1 MTVLRF
7 LNLQGIAGAAL
18 ALCLAVMLVIQKGE
32 TRHWKKQSGQF
43 EQLYRDQQSAFAAT
57 VANYRTAADQARA
70 ADRANADRVAAEQSA
85 INQRSTNDFEV
96 RLAAA
101 RAAAERLH
109 LKPAAAAASGRGRA
123 APVSSIPA
131 SSGGLAQAP
140 GQDRLPASDALTATE
155 QAIQL
160 DELIKWV
167 KAQAKVDTS
176 GGGEPSNH
184 R

>member
-7 LNLQGIAGAAL
+7 LNLQGIAGAAV
-18 ALCLAVMLVIQKGE
+18 ALCLAVMLVIQKAE

-43 EQLYRDQQSAFAAT
+43 EQLYRGQQSAFAAT
-57 VANYRTAADQARA
+57 VANYRAAADQARA

-85 INQRSTNDFEV
+85 INQRSTNDFEG

-101 RAAAERLH
+101 RAAAERLR
-109 LKPAAAAASGRGRA
+109 LQSTAAADSGRGRGAQVPEIA
-123 APVSSIPA
+123 ASAGGPA
-131 SSGGLAQAP
+131 QGP
-140 GQDRLPASDALTATE
+140 GQDRLPGSDALVATE

-176 GGGEPSNH
+176 GGAEPSNH

>member
-7 LNLQGIAGAAL
+7 LNLQGIAGAAV
-18 ALCLAVMLVIQKGE
+18 ALCLAVMLVTQKGE

-43 EQLYRDQQSAFAAT
+43 EQLYRGQQSAFAAT
-57 VANYRTAADQARA
+57 VANYRAAADQTRA
-70 ADRANADRVAAEQSA
+70 ADRANVDRVAAEQSA
-85 INQRSTNDFEV
+85 INRRSTNDFEV

-101 RAAAERLH
+101 RAAAERLR
-109 LKPAAAAASGRGRA
+109 LQSAAAADFGGGRG
-123 APVSSIPA
+123 APVPGIPA
-131 SSGGLAQAP
+131 STGGSAQTSGEG
-140 GQDRLPASDALTATE
+140 RLPCSDALIATE

-176 GGGEPSNH
+176 GGAEPSSH